1 MEKDQRI
8 PLLKVMENRINKIK
22 ALRPIDDLC
31 GSVFFQDIGCTQLL
45 LQEIMERPDMRLQ
58 KMAPQSVFPN
68 LFGRSG
74 RLDVIAFDEVSGVYN
89 LEFQNDS
96 KGAILDRAFFNYALL
111 ARHLIDKGT
120 EFKDFPYTSIVFVQ
134 ENDFFHTNQT
144 KAKVRFILDG
154 NPPVSLESKL
164 NIVYVNTNVKENDT
178 TLSKILH
185 DLRCSSAEEMFIPQ
199 FAARMKQIRNPKGK
213 EMEFMCEALGEAL
226 AMERKKGRKEM
237 AEETALTMFKTG
249 TPYETVQFLFQK
261 VLSKEELS
269 QIRKTS
275 MEHLKTVSLKR

>member
-111 ARHLIDKGT
+111 ARQLIK
-120 EFKDFPYTSIVFVQ
+120 
-134 ENDFFHTNQT
+134 
-144 KAKVRFILDG
+144 
-154 NPPVSLESKL
+154 
-164 NIVYVNTNVKENDT
+164 
-178 TLSKILH
+178 
-185 DLRCSSAEEMFIPQ
+185 
-199 FAARMKQIRNPKGK
+199 
-213 EMEFMCEALGEAL
+213 
-226 AMERKKGRKEM
+226 
-237 AEETALTMFKTG
+237 
-249 TPYETVQFLFQK
+249 
-261 VLSKEELS
+261 ELS
-269 QIRKTS
+269 
-275 MEHLKTVSLKR
+275 LKISLTPALFLCRRMTFSIPIKPKRRSDLF